1 MRVRRGAPPLPVY
14 RLADGADTHQK
25 AACAGRRGACGK
37 QARAQRENAGVR
49 ENREGVIKYFGI
61 VTGVIIFVLL
71 YVWQNVEVM
80 KMKMAYRENAAVEKR
95 LLMENDRLRA
105 AIERYRRVDVAER
118 YARLNGMRELRPSDI
133 IVVQEGKKGDGK

>member
-1 MRVRRGAPPLPVY
+1 MRE
-14 RLADGADTHQK
+14 K
-25 AACAGRRGACGK
+25 W
-37 QARAQRENAGVR
+37 
-49 ENREGVIKYFGI
+49 EGVIKYFGI

>member
-1 MRVRRGAPPLPVY
+1 M
-14 RLADGADTHQK
+14 
-25 AACAGRRGACGK
+25 
-37 QARAQRENAGVR
+37 R

-71 YVWQNVEVM
+71 YVWQNVGVM

>member
-1 MRVRRGAPPLPVY
+1 
-14 RLADGADTHQK
+14 
-25 AACAGRRGACGK
+25 
-37 QARAQRENAGVR
+37 VR

-61 VTGVIIFVLL
+61 VTGVIILVLL

>member
-1 MRVRRGAPPLPVY
+1 M
-14 RLADGADTHQK
+14 
-25 AACAGRRGACGK
+25 
-37 QARAQRENAGVR
+37 R

-105 AIERYRRVDVAER
+105 AIERYRRADVAER

-133 IVVQEGKKGDGK
+133 IVVHEGKKSDGK